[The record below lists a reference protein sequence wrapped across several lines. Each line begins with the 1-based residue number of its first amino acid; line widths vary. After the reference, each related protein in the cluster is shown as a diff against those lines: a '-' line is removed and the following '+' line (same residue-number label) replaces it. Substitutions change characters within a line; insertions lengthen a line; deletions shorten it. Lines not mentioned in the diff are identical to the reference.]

1 MQGEGSFCV
10 TYPLG
15 EISRCFILFQYSNE
29 EKVTEKVISMALD
42 LSQFDEA
49 ATCSL
54 IDSLLQEENEEI
66 KEDANHLNLSTECPT
81 NGGLK
86 PTLTG
91 DSLSEQVNCVSVER
105 RLF

>member
-1 MQGEGSFCV
+1 
-10 TYPLG
+10 
-15 EISRCFILFQYSNE
+15 
-29 EKVTEKVISMALD
+29 MALD

-91 DSLSEQVNCVSVER
+91 DSLSEQVHCVSVGR
-105 RLF
+105 SLF